1 MLDASGASVILYT
14 NNRVKSP
21 GDRARVI
28 CGLMI
33 MLVEAEKFGND
44 KPREGRPARGSRR
57 DYRISNRK
65 LPLLEGMPS
74 Y

>member
-1 MLDASGASVILYT
+1 M
-14 NNRVKSP
+14 KSP
-21 GDRARVI
+21 EDRARVI
-28 CGLMI
+28 CGLMT
-33 MLVEAEKFGND
+33 MAEAEKFGNG
-44 KPREGRPARGSRR
+44 KPREGRLARNSRR